1 MKRNVSFTID
11 KEEEDYPLT
20 VLVFSPLDRTI
31 FTMKVKCQ

>member
-11 KEEEDYPLT
+11 KEQENYELV

-31 FTMKVKCQ
+31 FKMKVNCQ